1 MRRARGMVPTPAPAC
16 FSAEVANTPSL
27 EPHHSHFLLT
37 SCGRREHDRGAAAWG
52 NEHALRRGIE
62 ERLQTY
68 WRVPRLQL
76 AIQAPRCTC
85 TCTCTC
91 TCICSVRAVPRP
103 EAPHAPHD
111 VTCSPTACPLRTPP
125 PHTSLLRTRPSPQG
139 GRATFEAIV
148 EALRSNCPVVV
159 VRESG
164 GAAELVARFVDTPR
178 PPHRNALTQQNP
190 LCAPLAKLEP
200 GEGNGLKGIGWP
212 KGRRKLAS
220 ARVYR
225 ARAGRR
231 RSGEEGAELLP
242 SCELEGEIEAELT
255 PSRGA
260 WQIRSGPRWRSTLC
274 PGRSS
279 TPPTFPPTSWPTW

>member
-1 MRRARGMVPTPAPAC
+1 M
-16 FSAEVANTPSL
+16 
-27 EPHHSHFLLT
+27 
-37 SCGRREHDRGAAAWG
+37 
-52 NEHALRRGIE
+52 
-62 ERLQTY
+62 
-68 WRVPRLQL
+68 
-76 AIQAPRCTC
+76 
-85 TCTCTC
+85 
-91 TCICSVRAVPRP
+91 
-103 EAPHAPHD
+103 
-111 VTCSPTACPLRTPP
+111 
-125 PHTSLLRTRPSPQG
+125 
-139 GRATFEAIV
+139 
-148 EALRSNCPVVV
+148 VV

-164 GAAELVARFVDTPR
+164 GAAELVARFVDTLR

-200 GEGNGLKGIGWP
+200 GEGNWVAKGQE
-212 KGRRKLAS
+212 KLAS

-225 ARAGRR
+225 ARAGQR
-231 RSGEEGAELLP
+231 RSGEEGTELPP